1 MKVKHLFAF
10 GLGNPCHLSMK
21 FQLSQWIWQ
30 RSKPPSSASAFQS
43 PPTVNHLIL
52 EHKEL
57 ILVQHCPHSYDFTN
71 PCFHLLPFTGMLG
84 VQVLRAFAKLIQGEM
99 KTQTP
104 AQKTLTSL
112 SLLLLPGEQVT
123 LCLAVGPGLTSSLI
137 STPQIHTRDSGDRLT
152 TLGRGKGHFTS
163 VSPPSSAP
171 HNLMTLYIVTCS
183 GKITL

>member
-43 PPTVNHLIL
+43 PPTVNHFIL

-123 LCLAVGPGLTSSLI
+123 LSGCRARTHIIPDLYTSDPHQGLWGPLDHPGERQGPFHLCLPSFKC
-137 STPQIHTRDSGDRLT
+137 T
-152 TLGRGKGHFTS
+152 T
-163 VSPPSSAP
+163 
-171 HNLMTLYIVTCS
+171 
-183 GKITL
+183 

>member
-1 MKVKHLFAF
+1 
-10 GLGNPCHLSMK
+10 MK

-30 RSKPPSSASAFQS
+30 RSKPPSSGSAFQS

-84 VQVLRAFAKLIQGEM
+84 VQVLRAFAKLIQGEI

-171 HNLMTLYIVTCS
+171 YNLMTLYIITCS
-183 GKITL
+183 GKITLRISPGQYLRWSQNL